1 MTAWERG
8 GWWAVTAREREEEG
22 QRGCQ
27 SGMGKWVGRRRGG
40 AESGRA
46 PRPGRG
52 WWVVWGC
59 GTWAPGRGGASGAEE
74 GRRRGSGVRG
84 ARGAASPERSA
95 AQRAPEP
102 PWAAAGP
109 GKPAQPPRRPP
120 RGHPTRIPAA
130 RTPGGSE
137 GAGKRT
143 RPPPQPDLGR
153 SPSPPARPA
162 SGRTGIALLGLP
174 RVPGGTFGGPTC
186 ALLDRVL
193 VWASGRRRF
202 LLPQERRIGPGDFV
216 LWEDQTRGRPPGRG
230 MRQGRTRFLGAAAP
244 KPGYERGAAAGARGG
259 SCG

>member
-95 AQRAPEP
+95 AQR
-102 PWAAAGP
+102 
-109 GKPAQPPRRPP
+109 
-120 RGHPTRIPAA
+120 
-130 RTPGGSE
+130 
-137 GAGKRT
+137 
-143 RPPPQPDLGR
+143 
-153 SPSPPARPA
+153 
-162 SGRTGIALLGLP
+162 
-174 RVPGGTFGGPTC
+174 
-186 ALLDRVL
+186 
-193 VWASGRRRF
+193 SGRRSPPGQPPGQVSQRS
-202 LLPQERRIGPGDFV
+202 LPADPRGATRPGSPRPGPREGAREQGGGPGPRLSLTLAEV
-216 LWEDQTRGRPPGRG
+216 HRPQPAQLRGAPGSRSWGSLACLGGPLGDPPAPCWTVFWFG
-230 MRQGRTRFLGAAAP
+230 RQGGGAFCSPRREGSVQETLCFGKTRPVGGHLG
-244 KPGYERGAAAGARGG
+244 GG
-259 SCG
+259 

>member
-1 MTAWERG
+1 M
-8 GWWAVTAREREEEG
+8 
-22 QRGCQ
+22 
-27 SGMGKWVGRRRGG
+27 GRRR
-40 AESGRA
+40 AETRK
-46 PRPGRG
+46 
-52 WWVVWGC
+52 W
-59 GTWAPGRGGASGAEE
+59 
-74 GRRRGSGVRG
+74 G
-84 ARGAASPERSA
+84 ARSARRCIPGAERSA

-137 GAGKRT
+137 GAGRRT

-162 SGRTGIALLGLP
+162 SGRTGIARLGDLW
-174 RVPGGTFGGPTC
+174 GPTC

-193 VWASGRRRF
+193 VWASGRRRS
-202 LLPQERRIGPGDFV
+202 LLPQERRVGPGDFV

-230 MRQGRTRFLGAAAP
+230 MRRGRTRFWGAAAP
-244 KPGYERGAAAGARGG
+244 KPGMSAESRGGAWRLLWVSLARG
-259 SCG
+259 SSTRALPPWD